1 MNLDLPTDGFI
12 TLMFVILRCLA
23 GFSVLATLHA
33 MLWKLCVNTCSNAST
48 VSKKSEQLILFISG
62 RNIAIKWINYSS
74 AQMAESSYL

>member
-1 MNLDLPTDGFI
+1 MNLELPTDGFI

-23 GFSVLATLHA
+23 GFSVLHA

-48 VSKKSEQLILFISG
+48 VSKKSELLILFISG